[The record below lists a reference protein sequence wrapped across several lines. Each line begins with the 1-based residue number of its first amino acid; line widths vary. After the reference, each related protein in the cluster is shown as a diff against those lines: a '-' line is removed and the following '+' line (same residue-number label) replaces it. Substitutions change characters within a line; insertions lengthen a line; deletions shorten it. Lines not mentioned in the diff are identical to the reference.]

1 MARIITYQQA
11 INEAID
17 QEMTRDENV
26 ILMGEDIVGG
36 MGGDGEMD
44 AWGGVLG
51 VTKGLYGKHGKRVM
65 DTPITESAFVG
76 AAVGAAACG
85 LRPIAQLM
93 FVDFLGVSNERAAWR
108 GRVWWSGCVCAV

>member
-36 MGGDGEMD
+36 MG
-44 AWGGVLG
+44 
-51 VTKGLYGKHGKRVM
+51 R
-65 DTPITESAFVG
+65 
-76 AAVGAAACG
+76 
-85 LRPIAQLM
+85 
-93 FVDFLGVSNERAAWR
+93 
-108 GRVWWSGCVCAV
+108 